1 MDKLKYSKNKL
12 LRYLHRLFSG
22 KGSGIFTLVGFL
34 MSLLNASAVFGQ
46 ESLGHKVIPIK
57 NLRDQYLIQ
66 SKSEYDIN
74 RYPMYKYEIDDDLIS
89 PIIIGE
95 KIPQSLLDLPL
106 RIVGKGVLDDTTTLR
121 KISNTKLVILDFW
134 STWCSPCVKSMNKW
148 EKIASDFGDDIR
160 LLGVHIDY
168 DYKAHPFIE
177 KNGWNSHSVIGLNA
191 YVLNRHFFD
200 RNAVSRVVWIK
211 EGQLIA
217 ITGTE
222 DIEIDVIK
230 KVIEGYPVNIPQVL
244 EWSYKKEELR

>member
-1 MDKLKYSKNKL
+1 MNKIKYSKNKL

-22 KGSGIFTLVGFL
+22 KGSGIFTLVGLL

-46 ESLGHKVIPIK
+46 ESLGHKIIPIT

-121 KISNTKLVILDFW
+121 EISNTKLVILDFW

-148 EKIASDFGDDIR
+148 EKIVSDFGDNIR

-168 DYKAHPFIE
+168 DYKANCKYDKLI
-177 KNGWNSHSVIGLNA
+177 NA
-191 YVLNRHFFD
+191 
-200 RNAVSRVVWIK
+200 
-211 EGQLIA
+211 LIFCENK
-217 ITGTE
+217 GTYFLTE
-222 DIEIDVIK
+222 TFSK
-230 KVIEGYPVNIPQVL
+230 K
-244 EWSYKKEELR
+244 